1 MEKLNG
7 KMGVGIVIKVLVALR
22 GIKDRVA
29 DGGTVAAVFRAV
41 MAGGMLLA
49 AGGMVMPAH
58 GDPTGG
64 MPGAAGSAIL
74 VPIVL
79 ICLIGCL
86 QCPDKLRNLALATSA
101 GPRPEEDAAPVD
113 GTVSPAA
120 PAAPG
125 ERAAATMASD
135 ARSEAPLASYG
146 FADVS
151 LFGWGFVVL
160 GIILLFLVFLARS
173 VMPLAGAISL
183 WGMGLKL
190 IIQGRQQRDKQ
201 ALSLYRTY
209 LECSVSTSNCE
220 MRHIPYDRIR
230 KVERRGNRFELYL
243 DDDGETEKVSFS
255 LDQIKDSERV
265 EAREAFEG
273 RMRELGVL
281 HEK

>member
-7 KMGVGIVIKVLVALR
+7 KVWVGFVINVLVALW
-22 GIKDRVA
+22 GISDMAA
-29 DGGTVAAVFRAV
+29 DGGTVAAVFSPV

-58 GDPTGG
+58 GVPTGS

-86 QCPDKLRNLALATSA
+86 QCRDKLRNVALATSA
-101 GPRPEEDAAPVD
+101 GPRPEEAAAPVD

-125 ERAAATMASD
+125 ERAAATMAPD

-173 VMPLAGAISL
+173 VMPLAGAICL
-183 WGMGLKL
+183 CGMGLKL

-201 ALSLYRTY
+201 AFSLYRTH

-220 MRHIPYDRIR
+220 MRRIPYDRIR
-230 KVERRGNRFELYL
+230 KVERRGNRFDLYL

-265 EAREAFEG
+265 EARKAFEG

>member
-7 KMGVGIVIKVLVALR
+7 KVWVGFVINVLVALW
-22 GIKDRVA
+22 GISDMAA
-29 DGGTVAAVFRAV
+29 DGGTVAAVFSPV

-58 GDPTGG
+58 GVPTGS
-64 MPGAAGSAIL
+64 MSGAAGSAIL

-86 QCPDKLRNLALATSA
+86 QCRDKLRNVALATSA
-101 GPRPEEDAAPVD
+101 GPRPEEAAAPVD
-113 GTVSPAA
+113 GEASPAA

-125 ERAAATMASD
+125 ERTAATMASD
-135 ARSEAPLASYG
+135 ERSEAPLASYDL
-146 FADVS
+146 ADVS
-151 LFGWGFVVL
+151 LFGWSFVVL
-160 GIILLFLVFLARS
+160 GSILLLLVLLLKS
-173 VMPLAGAISL
+173 VVPLIGAMSL
-183 WGMGLKL
+183 GAMGLKL
-190 IIQGRQQRDKQ
+190 IIQGRRQRDKQ
-201 ALSLYRTY
+201 AFSLYRTH
-209 LECSVSTSNCE
+209 LECCVSMSNCE

-230 KVERRGNRFELYL
+230 KVERRGNRFDLYL

-255 LDQIKDSERV
+255 LDLIKDSERG

-281 HEK
+281 YEK

>member
-1 MEKLNG
+1 MGRLNVKTWLGFVLNMLVVLLGISDLMLNG
-7 KMGVGIVIKVLVALR
+7 PTEAASLIVL
-22 GIKDRVA
+22 
-29 DGGTVAAVFRAV
+29 
-41 MAGGMLLA
+41 MAGGLLVTGAGMVLLA
-49 AGGMVMPAH
+49 RGNPAGGIL
-58 GDPTGG
+58 
-64 MPGAAGSAIL
+64 GAAGCIL
-74 VPIVL
+74 FAPTGL

-86 QCPDKLRNLALATSA
+86 QCRDKLRNVALATSA
-101 GPRPEEDAAPVD
+101 GPRPEEAAAPVD

-125 ERAAATMASD
+125 ERAAATMAPD

-173 VMPLAGAISL
+173 VMPLAGAICL
-183 WGMGLKL
+183 CGMGLKL

-201 ALSLYRTY
+201 AFSLYRTH

-220 MRHIPYDRIR
+220 MRRIPYDRIR
-230 KVERRGNRFELYL
+230 KVERRGNRFDLYL

-265 EAREAFEG
+265 EARKAFEG

-281 HEK
+281 HEN